1 MMIQKQVLM
10 ALAAWEMPIMEK
22 IWLEAAISEKIDH
35 VNEIN
40 LQHKLR
46 EERRNAGFG
55 LWGKSS
61 K

>member
-1 MMIQKQVLM
+1 M